1 MRAATVSVL
10 DCSSARRES
19 RRASSALPAARPSLD
34 REASR
39 AALGARSATR
49 CATRCYRRVSWR
61 ERERERERLV
71 RAESTCACARARRG
85 TVQRAH
91 AGGGEWEERR
101 GKGSRA
107 REGRR
112 RTELRALAAQ
122 ALRGV
127 RRAQGGILLFPLDAR
142 AMALDYFGGCGV
154 RRLQRFAL
162 RGECALRLGVPVE
175 GALVPVCA
183 AVCHAA
189 DFAAR
194 RRFRR

>member
-1 MRAATVSVL
+1 M
-10 DCSSARRES
+10 
-19 RRASSALPAARPSLD
+19 
-34 REASR
+34 
-39 AALGARSATR
+39 
-49 CATRCYRRVSWR
+49 
-61 ERERERERLV
+61 
-71 RAESTCACARARRG
+71 
-85 TVQRAH
+85 QRAH

-142 AMALDYFGGCGV
+142 AMALDYFGGCCV